1 MDDIKIFKNEEFGE
15 VRTLVVNN
23 EPWFVGNDVAKAL
36 GYGDGKSLPN
46 AINNHVDKEDKGV
59 TKMMTPGGNQQVTI
73 INESGLYSLIL
84 SSKLPSAKKFKHWV
98 TSEVLP
104 AIRKTGV
111 YSTKLPQTFAEA
123 LRLAAD
129 QQELIEKQQKQ
140 IGTMAPKADFADQAF
155 RLDNRINIG
164 TCGKVLGLPFGR
176 NTLFRKL
183 RERGVFFSNRNEP
196 KQKYVDAGY
205 FVMSEHRVLR
215 GSTDFIVNVT
225 YATQKGLAYI
235 GYLFGKK
242 PNEQQ
247 TATLFAQALQIDAQ
261 ERDSNNNN

>member
-1 MDDIKIFKNEEFGE
+1 MNDIISFKNTDFGE
-15 VRTLVVNN
+15 VRVVEFNG
-23 EPWFVGNDVAKAL
+23 EPWFVGKDLATIL
-36 GYGDGKSLPN
+36 GYSNPRK
-46 AINNHVDKEDKGV
+46 AIIDHVDNEDKTDGV
-59 TKMMTPGGNQQVTI
+59 TIRDSIGREQNPTV

-84 SSKLPSAKKFKHWV
+84 SSKLPTAKKFKHWV

-104 AIRKTGV
+104 AIRKTGA

-261 ERDSNNNN
+261 ERDNNINN